1 MKKQVIEISGLKLDV
16 YSLNTVVVGSGAA
29 GLNAAK
35 RIFDFGQNSLAIV
48 TEGLK
53 KGTSRNTGSD
63 KQTYYKLSI
72 SGKEKDSIYE
82 MAETLFSGGSM
93 HGDIALVEA
102 ALSLR
107 SFFHLVDIGVPFPH
121 TSYGEYLGYKT
132 DHDPRKRG
140 TSVGP
145 LTSHYMTS
153 KLEKE
158 VSKRNISIFSG
169 YRVIG
174 ILTTEGKS
182 LGIMAINIEKENDP
196 HQRYVLFNAKN
207 VVFATGGPAK
217 IYSTSVYPISQ
228 SGATG
233 VALEGGVRARNLTE
247 SQYGLASIKFRWNL
261 SGTYQQVLPR
271 YISTDK
277 EGQDQRE
284 FLLDYFSSSA
294 KMLDAI
300 FLKGYQWPFDPR
312 KVNNEGSS
320 LIDICVYN
328 EMVNLGRRVWLD
340 YTENS
345 HGASDEINQ
354 LDFSCLGPET
364 YSYLEKSD
372 ALFGKPIE
380 RLKLMN
386 QPAIDLYK
394 KYGIDL
400 EKEYLEI
407 AVCAQHNNGGLV
419 GNSWWESN
427 LKNFFPVGEVNGA
440 HGVYRPGGTALNSGQ
455 VGSLRAAEYITQVYN
470 GSPIEFSSFVDLVAG
485 KVAEII
491 ARGEAF
497 CKEEGHLS
505 PLNIQNQIQKKMS
518 ACGGHIR
525 DIKQISNV
533 KDEVL
538 QLLKSL
544 TSLTKIEKKGDLT
557 LAFENHDLLITQYV
571 FLSAIE
577 DYIKQGGQS
586 RGSYL
591 IFDPKG
597 VNKIAGLPREYR
609 FTLDEGYFA
618 SKIQEIEYD
627 SLSKKC
633 QVRWVGVK
641 EIPSDDYWF
650 ENEWRRFRQKK
661 IYD

>member
-1 MKKQVIEISGLKLDV
+1 MKKQIVEIAGTKLNV
-16 YSLNTVVVGSGAA
+16 YSLNTIVVGSGAA

-35 RIFDFGQNSLAIV
+35 RIYDFGQHDLAIV

-82 MAETLFSGGSM
+82 MAETLFDGGAM

-107 SFFHLVDIGVPFPH
+107 SFFHLVEIGVPFPH

-145 LTSHYMTS
+145 LTSHYMTE

-158 VSKRNISIFSG
+158 ITSRDIKIFSG
-169 YRVIG
+169 YRVIA
-174 ILTTEGKS
+174 ILKS
-182 LGIMAINIEKENDP
+182 EEKVLGVMAINIERDNNP
-196 HQRYVLFNAKN
+196 AQRYVLFNAKN
-207 VVFATGGPAK
+207 TVYATGGPAK
-217 IYSTSVYPISQ
+217 IYSTSVYPESQ

-233 VALEGGVRARNLTE
+233 VALEEGVKARNLTE
-247 SQYGLASIKFRWNL
+247 SQYGLASTKFRWNL

-271 YISTDK
+271 YISTDQ
-277 EGQDQRE
+277 EGNDQKE
-284 FLLDYFSSSA
+284 FLLDYFSSPG

-312 KVNNEGSS
+312 KVNNYGSS

-340 YTENS
+340 YTQNL
-345 HGASDEINQ
+345 HGASNENNE
-354 LDFSCLGPET
+354 LDFSCLGSEA
-364 YSYLEKSD
+364 YSYLEKSQ
-372 ALFGKPIE
+372 ALFGKPIG

-394 KYGIDL
+394 KHGIDL
-400 EKEYLEI
+400 EKEYLEV
-407 AVCAQHNNGGLV
+407 AVCAQHNNGGLA
-419 GNSWWESN
+419 GNKWWESN
-427 LKNFFPVGEVNGA
+427 LKNFFPVGEVNGS
-440 HGVYRPGGTALNSGQ
+440 HGIYRPGGSALNSGQ
-455 VGSLRAAEYITQVYN
+455 VGSLRAAEYITQAYN
-470 GSPIEFSSFVDLVAG
+470 EPPRELSSFVDLVSQ
-485 KVAEII
+485 KVIEII
-491 ARGEAF
+491 KRGEAF
-497 CKEEGHLS
+497 CKEGGHLT
-505 PLNIQNQIQKKMS
+505 PMDTQKGIQKRMS

-525 DIKQISNV
+525 EINQISRV

-538 QLLKSL
+538 QLLKSVTL
-544 TSLTKIEKKGDLT
+544 KTKVEKKGDLT
-557 LAFENHDLLITQYV
+557 RAFENYDLLITQFV

-577 DYIKQGGQS
+577 DYINNGGKS

-591 IFDPKG
+591 IIDPKG
-597 VNKIAGLPREYR
+597 ENKVHGLPGE
-609 FTLDEGYFA
+609 FSFSLEEGNLTQ
-618 SKIQEIEYD
+618 KIQEIKFD
-627 SLSKKC
+627 NTSKSC
-633 QVRWVGVK
+633 RIQWVPVRK
-641 EIPSDDYWF
+641 IPSEDYWF
-650 ENEWRRFRQKK
+650 ENEWRNYRQGK
-661 IYD
+661 IFD